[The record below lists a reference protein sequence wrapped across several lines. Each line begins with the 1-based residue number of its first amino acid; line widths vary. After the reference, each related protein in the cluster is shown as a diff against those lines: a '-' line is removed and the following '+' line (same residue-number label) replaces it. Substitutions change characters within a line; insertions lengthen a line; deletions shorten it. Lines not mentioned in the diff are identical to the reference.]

1 MIAFLAISAISVFMA
16 APFLFLG
23 LIFCGH
29 LTLFK
34 TVKICRVQEVE
45 ELVVWF

>member
-16 APFLFLG
+16 TLFLFLG
-23 LIFCGH
+23 LLVCVH

-34 TVKICRVQEVE
+34 TFQICSLQE
-45 ELVVWF
+45 ELVIWF